1 MFEESSQIAR
11 GADTTNPIPP
21 PIQKLSPLFS
31 TKIWPDTLIISFLE

>member
-1 MFEESSQIAR
+1 MFEESGQIVR
-11 GADTTNPIPP
+11 GADTTNQIP